1 MQRPCAI
8 CRLPFGFE
16 AVKGDNN
23 KQTEEHGPLPPAVCY
38 TASTHNRVPGT
49 SGAVAAVALKGCFEH
64 SRSCMLAAVG
74 RNSLTEVEMPS
85 QSGVDSPV
93 PSNLDLVTSE
103 KSSALILVTVLG
115 IWGGESLSVSSDSRV
130 RPLFQGVWP
139 LLNCDL
145 ILLRSPFIVIVSDR
159 TNEL

>member
-1 MQRPCAI
+1 MSDFVA
-8 CRLPFGFE
+8 
-16 AVKGDNN
+16 A
-23 KQTEEHGPLPPAVCY
+23 EEHGPLPPAVCY

-49 SGAVAAVALKGCFEH
+49 PGAVAAVALKGCFEH

-93 PSNLDLVTSE
+93 PSSLDLVTSE

-115 IWGGESLSVSSDSRV
+115 IWGGESLSVSSDSRPRNMDRCHQLFV
-130 RPLFQGVWP
+130 TPPRHTTEYRAHLEQSPL
-139 LLNCDL
+139 
-145 ILLRSPFIVIVSDR
+145 
-159 TNEL
+159 